1 MLRMRRWFPF
11 APLVG
16 LALVGLALV
25 GATPLTTAVAATG
38 TKSYALVI
46 GIDDY
51 SDAWPRLNNA
61 VAEARAVSEAL
72 KTLGFEVDLK
82 TNVSGPQLHRLMLEF
97 FVIKGADPDAKL
109 LLWFAGHG
117 ETIDGEGYLVPSDA
131 PISAKPQFLLT
142 AMPVRML
149 GSFVR
154 LAQAR
159 HVLAI
164 FDACF
169 AGTVFET
176 RGTAHPR
183 TLARINEPVREFLTS
198 GGAGQRVRDDGSFKD
213 YFLRAVSANSE
224 ADFND
229 DGLVTGSELGL
240 YMSQNMTAL
249 TRSAQTPLYGKLHDT
264 RFNRGDFFFS
274 VGPGKSPRPAASDR
288 EMLFWDS
295 IKWSAAASE
304 YEAYL
309 RQFPDGTYAAL
320 AQGRLSRLSAA
331 SVPGQTDA
339 PGIWAL
345 DQTMTVVADT
355 VVNLRLQPDLDA
367 EIVERLS
374 PGSEVSVTGRTESG
388 TWYRLQIP
396 GGRSGF
402 VMGRYLQTLKT
413 GSPQSPAYAS
423 HTINVTFGPPV
434 NETVQLPFDPTGA
447 EIRHTAYLKNGAIAW
462 FDADIYAD
470 EMNLAIFVDSPENST
485 SSTFRHVFS
494 IRHPNSAEL
503 ANLTPDDIRTW
514 GKIETAYQSLVA
526 RVDMTVQ

>member
-1 MLRMRRWFPF
+1 MLRMRWWFP
-11 APLVG
+11 LVSLIG
-16 LALVGLALV
+16 LSLI
-25 GATPLTTAVAATG
+25 GAVPPTKASAATN
-38 TKSYALVI
+38 TKAYALII

-61 VAEARAVSEAL
+61 VADARAVSAAL
-72 KTLGFEVDLK
+72 KNLGFNVELE
-82 TNVSGPQLHRLMLEF
+82 TNVSGPELHRLMLEF
-97 FVIKGADPDAKL
+97 FVIKGADPNAKL

-117 ETIDGEGYLVPSDA
+117 ETIDGEGYLVPRDA

-169 AGTVFET
+169 AGTVFEA
-176 RGTAHPR
+176 RGAVHPK

-198 GGAGQRVRDDGSFKD
+198 GRAGQRVRDDGSFKD

-240 YMSQNMTAL
+240 YMSQSMTTL
-249 TRSAQTPLYGKLHDT
+249 TQSAQTPLYGKLHDT
-264 RFNRGDFFFS
+264 RFNRGDFVFT
-274 VGPGKSPRPAASDR
+274 VGPAKNLRPATSDR
-288 EMLFWDS
+288 EVLFWDS

-309 RQFPDGTYAAL
+309 RHFPGGIYAAL
-320 AQGRLSRLSAA
+320 ARGRLSRLSAVSA
-331 SVPGQTDA
+331 PPQTDA
-339 PGIWAL
+339 SGIWAL
-345 DQTMTVVADT
+345 DQTMTVTADT
-355 VVNLRLQPDLDA
+355 AVNLRSQPDLDA
-367 EIVERLS
+367 EIIERLS
-374 PGSEVSVTGRTESG
+374 PGSEVSVTGRTDTG
-388 TWYRLQIP
+388 TWYRLQMP
-396 GGRSGF
+396 SGRSGF
-402 VMGRYLQTLKT
+402 VMGRYLQTIKT
-413 GSPQSPAYAS
+413 GSPPSQAYAS
-423 HTINVTFGPPV
+423 HSLSVTFGPPV
-434 NETVQLPFDPTGA
+434 NETVQLAFDPA
-447 EIRHTAYLKNGAIAW
+447 RSEVRHTEYLRNGAIAW

-470 EMNLAIFVDSPENST
+470 ELNLAIFVDSPENST

-494 IRHPNSAEL
+494 IRRPGSADL
-503 ANLTPDDIRTW
+503 HNLTPDDIRTW
-514 GKIETAYQSLVA
+514 GLIETAYQSLVA
-526 RVDMTVQ
+526 RVDLTVR